1 MKPSLACLAPVA
13 ACALLAGPACA
24 QSLPTGGMTAEQS
37 ADWIRGQ
44 GLKADVM
51 ADPTTP
57 GDQIVRTSVDGI
69 NFDIY
74 FYGCTSDPPP
84 YHRCDSM
91 QYAAGW
97 SNVGGVS
104 SDRLNEWNRENRF
117 LRAYISSKGSVF
129 GEMDIDISP
138 GLDYSALNRSLDRWR
153 SAIGKFRSS
162 MGLP

>member
-1 MKPSLACLAPVA
+1 MKPDLVWLAAFA
-13 ACALLAGPACA
+13 ACALLAAKARA
-24 QSLPTGGMTAEQS
+24 QAVPTGGLTAEQ
-37 ADWIRGQ
+37 AAEWVRGQ
-44 GLKADVM
+44 GLKGQVLP
-51 ADPTTP
+51 DPTTP
-57 GDQIVRTSVDGI
+57 GDQIVRTSADGV

-74 FYGCTSDPPP
+74 FYGCTPDPPP

-97 SNVGGVS
+97 TNDSGVTT
-104 SDRLNEWNRENRF
+104 DRLNEWNRENRF

-129 GEMDIDISP
+129 GEMDVDVTP

-162 MGLP
+162 MGLQ